1 MAPGL
6 SRLAGLGEFSQRG
19 RPRARV
25 VSEDPRSA
33 PHVLAQKGLQQSGA
47 ADTATQGAT
56 MDPGWLTCLPPSGP
70 LLSVGA
76 LAPGS
81 HLAPQAPPC
90 APPLGGEGWW
100 KLGGFRAQ
108 KPYSLPWGHRLS
120 EEGRGRHS
128 ALRTELDLGF
138 CKPWPDSSNMS
149 QSPKDS
155 EAGTLGLMGWKE

>member
-6 SRLAGLGEFSQRG
+6 SQLAGLGEFSQRG

-47 ADTATQGAT
+47 ADTAPQGAT
-56 MDPGWLTCLPPSGP
+56 MDPGWPTCLPPSWP

-81 HLAPQAPPC
+81 HLAPPGSSLCPSPQ
-90 APPLGGEGWW
+90 
-100 KLGGFRAQ
+100 LGGFRAQ
-108 KPYSLPWGHRLS
+108 KPYSLPWGHRPS

-149 QSPKDS
+149 QSPEDS
-155 EAGTLGLMGWKE
+155 EAGTLGLTGWKE